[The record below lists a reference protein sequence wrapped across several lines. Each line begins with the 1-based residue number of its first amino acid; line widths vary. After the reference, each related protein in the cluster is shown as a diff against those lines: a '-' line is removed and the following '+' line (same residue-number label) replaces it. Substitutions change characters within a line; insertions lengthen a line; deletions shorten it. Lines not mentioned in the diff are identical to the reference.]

1 VYFTQEPM
9 KHQLILDILPN
20 SQPSFD
26 NMVVGHNAQ
35 AIESARNLKA
45 GQTLYLWGPD
55 GSGRSHLL
63 KASTHTFGGLYFDDK
78 TSAEHILQCAT
89 GNLPMPPL
97 VAIDDMH
104 KLDLASQSASFTLYN
119 RFKELS
125 GGEHAFKLIVA
136 GDRAPLNMPLREDL
150 RTRLG
155 SGFTERLTPLS
166 DQDKLEA
173 LLNLTHEQAMPITPE
188 VLQWLL
194 KYGSRDI
201 RVLWGTIQ
209 SLDRYALSHQR
220 AITVPLLKTMLAE
233 QTLF

>member
-1 VYFTQEPM
+1 
-9 KHQLILDILPN
+9 
-20 SQPSFD
+20 
-26 NMVVGHNAQ
+26 
-35 AIESARNLKA
+35 
-45 GQTLYLWGPD
+45 
-55 GSGRSHLL
+55 
-63 KASTHTFGGLYFDDK
+63 
-78 TSAEHILQCAT
+78 
-89 GNLPMPPL
+89 
-97 VAIDDMH
+97 
-104 KLDLASQSASFTLYN
+104 
-119 RFKELS
+119 
-125 GGEHAFKLIVA
+125 
-136 GDRAPLNMPLREDL
+136 MPLREDL

>member
-1 VYFTQEPM
+1 M
-9 KHQLILDILPN
+9 KHQLILDILPD
-20 SQPSFD
+20 SQPSFE
-26 NMVVGHNAQ
+26 NMVVGYNVQ

-63 KASTHTFGGLYFDDK
+63 RASTFKNGGLYFDAK
-78 TSAEHILQCAT
+78 TPTEQIIQCAT
-89 GNLPMPPL
+89 CDLPMPPL

-155 SGFTERLTPLS
+155 SGFVERLTPLS

-173 LLNLTHEQAMPITPE
+173 LSTLTHELAMPIAPE

-194 KYGSRDI
+194 TYGSRDI

-209 SLDRYALSHQR
+209 ALDRYALSNQR

-233 QTLF
+233 HTLF

>member
-1 VYFTQEPM
+1 M
-9 KHQLILDILPN
+9 NHQLILDILPN
-20 SQPSFD
+20 TQPSFD

-35 AIESARNLKA
+35 AIETAQALEA

-55 GSGRSHLL
+55 GSGRTHLL
-63 KASTHTFGGLYFDDK
+63 RASTHARMGLYFDA
-78 TSAEHILQCAT
+78 TTPPEHITQCAT
-89 GNLPMPPL
+89 GDLAMPPL
-97 VAIDDMH
+97 VAVDDIH
-104 KLDLASQSASFTLYN
+104 KLNVASQAACFTLYN

-125 GGEHAFKLIVA
+125 GGEYAFRLIVA

-155 SGFTERLTPLS
+155 SDLVERLMPLS

-173 LLNLTHEQAMPITPE
+173 LSALATEQAMPLAPD

-194 KYGSRDI
+194 TYGSRDI

-209 SLDRYALSHQR
+209 ALDRYALSNQR
-220 AITVPLLKTMLAE
+220 SITIPLLKTMLAE
-233 QTLF
+233 QKLI